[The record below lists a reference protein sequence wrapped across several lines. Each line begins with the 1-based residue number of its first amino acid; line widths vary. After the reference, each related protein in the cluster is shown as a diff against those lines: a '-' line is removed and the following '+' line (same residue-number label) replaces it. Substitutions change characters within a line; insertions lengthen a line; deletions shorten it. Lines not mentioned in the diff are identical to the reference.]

1 MIDLSYRNEY
11 LRPVNNRTLT
21 IKNKPALGYLNIGHS
36 LQIILN
42 LTPTLLHL
50 NENNLKAKLERKEE
64 EVNNDVNF
72 VIFLDL
78 SNLFIKNFNKRFQ
91 LKPNLLK
98 DLNRS
103 SQSSTNEFKPIE
115 LEFNKKKD

>member
-50 NENNLKAKLERKEE
+50 NENNLKAKHGSL
-64 EVNNDVNF
+64 
-72 VIFLDL
+72 
-78 SNLFIKNFNKRFQ
+78 
-91 LKPNLLK
+91 
-98 DLNRS
+98 
-103 SQSSTNEFKPIE
+103 
-115 LEFNKKKD
+115 